1 MKFGKEF
8 KKQKVP
14 EWTEVYMDY
23 NGLKRILRE
32 VMRYKQSL
40 LHPAL
45 MHNRASQ
52 QKQITFMDST
62 AFSTAQHLQSSNL
75 NQSKTDVENQVIDVD
90 TLQRD
95 GSKKIYKTMFL
106 GRSEDGGDVETMFF
120 AKLDEQLNK
129 VNTFY
134 KDKVKALIHEATLLN
149 KQMDA
154 LIALRIK
161 VRNPH
166 LNRSNLKIRRSL
178 SNAALRMPPTNITSK
193 GDKSSGKEHMGLT
206 PEVDTI
212 YDHKKD
218 ESTAEKELNSARTT
232 GCSTDH
238 GEQVRNHD
246 YQQDPLK
253 ILDHVKIN
261 NTLDSPIST
270 IRGVFKDSKEQDL
283 SFNKEE
289 LRRVE
294 EQLRHAFIEFY
305 NKLRLLKHYS
315 FMNLSAFSK
324 IMKKY
329 EKITSRR
336 ATRSYMKIVDN
347 SYLGNSDEVT
357 SLLERVEG
365 IFIKNFS
372 NSNRRKGMESLRPK
386 AKREKHSVTFLSGFF
401 SGCSIALLV
410 AIALRIDAGNLMN
423 KEEGTQYME
432 NIFPLYTLFAY
443 AVLHMLMYAANIYF
457 WRRYHVNYPFIFG
470 FKRGT
475 ELGYR
480 EVFLLSTGLAV
491 LASAGFLANLHLDM
505 DSSTHGY
512 KTVSKMV
519 PLSLVTFVLV
529 ITFCPFNIIYR
540 SSRFFFIKRVFR
552 CICAPLYPVTL
563 PDFLLADQLT
573 SQVQAFRSFELYIC
587 YYGLGEYSRRQ
598 NRCHRH
604 EVYNTFYFIV
614 AVIPYWLRFLQC
626 IRRFYEDK
634 DAMHGYNGLKYFL
647 TIVAVII
654 RTAFELKKRIAWMV
668 FALVSSAIAVT
679 MNTYWDIVVD
689 WGLLQRKS
697 RNRLLRDKLLIS
709 RKCVYFAAM
718 FLNIVLRLAWMQ
730 LVLGFRLHSLRKMT
744 ITTTM
749 SCLEIIRRGIW
760 SFFRLENEHLNNVGK
775 YRAFKSVPLP
785 FSYNENEDDD
795 DETEDDE
802 DDKDD

>member
-14 EWTEVYMDY
+14 EWTEAYMDY

-40 LHPAL
+40 HPAL
-45 MHNRASQ
+45 HKRASQ
-52 QKQITFMDST
+52 QKQTFMDST
-62 AFSTAQHLQSSNL
+62 TVFSAQHMQSSNL

-95 GSKKIYKTMFL
+95 GSKKIYKTKFL

-161 VRNPH
+161 G
-166 LNRSNLKIRRSL
+166 RSL
-178 SNAALRMPPTNITSK
+178 SNAALRISPTNITSK

-206 PEVDTI
+206 PEVDTV

-218 ESTAEKELNSARTT
+218 ESTAEIELNSARTT
-232 GCSTDH
+232 GSSTDH
-238 GEQVRNHD
+238 GEQVRND

-283 SFNKEE
+283 SFSKEE

-294 EQLRHAFIEFY
+294 EQLRHEFIEFY

-329 EKITSRR
+329 EKESS
-336 ATRSYMKIVDN
+336 RSYMKIVDN

-357 SLLERVEG
+357 SLLERVEA

-410 AIALRIDAGNLMN
+410 AIALRIDASNLMN
-423 KEEGTQYME
+423 EEEGTQYME

-443 AVLHMLMYAANIYF
+443 VVLHMLMYAANIYF

-470 FKRGT
+470 FKQGT

-552 CICAPLYPVTL
+552 CICAPSLPGNGMSVTL

-573 SQVQAFRSFELYIC
+573 SQVQVFRSFELYIC

-598 NRCHRH
+598 NRCHL
-604 EVYNTFYFIV
+604 
-614 AVIPYWLRFLQC
+614 IPYWLRLLQC

-634 DAMHGYNGLKYFL
+634 DAMHG
-647 TIVAVII
+647 
-654 RTAFELKKRIAWMV
+654 TAFELTKRIAWMV

-679 MNTYWDIVVD
+679 MNTYWDI
-689 WGLLQRKS
+689 
-697 RNRLLRDKLLIS
+697 
-709 RKCVYFAAM
+709 

-730 LVLGFRLHSLRKMT
+730 LVLGFRLHSFRKMT

-760 SFFRLENEHLNNVGK
+760 SFFRVLENEHLNNVGK

-795 DETEDDE
+795 ETEDDE
-802 DDKDD
+802 DDDDDKDD